1 MINNPTERK
10 VAMISQPMNGL
21 TDEEIEKNRNKA
33 IRHLER
39 LGYKVVNT
47 LFTDDWY
54 SESSMKDRG
63 VVNIPLCYLAK
74 SLENMSLCSV
84 AYFCDGWEDY
94 RGCRIEH
101 EVAEA
106 YGLDIIYAEDE
117 EDPEAPLTDEQKTF
131 MEGMNH
137 TEIVLDAYFDML
149 LDAWSECSDE
159 YQRSAKI
166 IKNGVIKWLT
176 AAKFERYTDFV
187 KENES
192 KVNE

>member
-1 MINNPTERK
+1 MHDVTIRK
-10 VAMISQPMNGL
+10 KAMTSQPMNGL
-21 TDEEIEKNRNKA
+21 TDEEIEKTRNKA
-33 IRHLER
+33 IRHLDR

-74 SLENMSLCSV
+74 SLENMSLCDV

-101 EVAEA
+101 DVAEE

-117 EDPEAPLTDEQKTF
+117 EDPEGPLTDEQKVF

-137 TEIVLDAYFDML
+137 TELVLDAYFDMI

>member
-1 MINNPTERK
+1 MHDVTIRK
-10 VAMISQPMNGL
+10 KAMISQPMNGL
-21 TDEEIEKNRNKA
+21 TDEEIEKTRNKA
-33 IRHLER
+33 IGHLER

-47 LFTDDWY
+47 LFTDEWY
-54 SESSMKDRG
+54 SDSSMKARG
-63 VVNIPLCYLAK
+63 VENIPLCFLAK

-84 AYFCDGWEDY
+84 AYFCDGWEDA

-101 EVAEA
+101 ETAEA
-106 YGLDIIYAEDE
+106 YGLDIIYEEDE
-117 EDPEAPLTDEQKTF
+117 EEPKAPLTDKQKTF

-137 TEIVLDAYFDML
+137 TEIVLDAYFDMI
-149 LDAWSECSDE
+149 LDAWSEYSDE

-166 IKNGVIKWLT
+166 LKNGVIKWLT
-176 AAKFERYTDFV
+176 AAKLERYTDFV

>member
-1 MINNPTERK
+1 MHDVTMRK
-10 VAMISQPMNGL
+10 KAMISQPMNGL
-21 TDEEIEKNRNKA
+21 TDEEIEETRNKA

-47 LFTDDWY
+47 LFTDEWY
-54 SESSMKDRG
+54 SESAMKKRG

-74 SLENMSLCSV
+74 SLENMCLCDIV
-84 AYFCDGWEDY
+84 YFCDGWEDA

-101 EVAEA
+101 ETAEA

-117 EDPEAPLTDEQKTF
+117 AEPEAPITDEQKTF
-131 MEGMNH
+131 LEGMNH
-137 TEIVLDAYFDML
+137 TEIVLDAYFDMI
-149 LDAWSECSDE
+149 LDAWSERSGE
-159 YQRSAKI
+159 YLRCAKI
-166 IKNGVIKWLT
+166 LKNGVIKWLT
-176 AAKFERYTDFV
+176 AAKLERYTDFV

>member
-1 MINNPTERK
+1 MHDVTIRK
-10 VAMISQPMNGL
+10 KVMISQPMNGL
-21 TDEEIEKNRNKA
+21 TDEEIEKTREKA
-33 IRHLER
+33 IRHLDR
-39 LGYKVVNT
+39 LGYKVVTT
-47 LFTDDWY
+47 LFKDGWY
-54 SESSMKDRG
+54 NNSAMKDRG
-63 VVNIPLCYLAK
+63 VMNIPVYYLAR
-74 SLENMSLCSV
+74 SLESMSFCDAV
-84 AYFCDGWEDY
+84 YFCDGWEDA

-101 EVAEA
+101 DVAEE

-117 EDPEAPLTDEQKTF
+117 EEAEATLTDKQKKF

-137 TEIVLDAYFDML
+137 TEMVLDSYFDMI

-166 IKNGVIKWLT
+166 IKNGVNKWLN

-192 KVNE
+192 KANE

>member
-1 MINNPTERK
+1 MHDVTIRK
-10 VAMISQPMNGL
+10 KAMISQPMNGL
-21 TDEEIEKNRNKA
+21 TDEEIEKTREKA
-33 IRHLER
+33 IRHIER

-47 LFTDDWY
+47 LFKDGWY
-54 SESSMKDRG
+54 NNSSMKDRG
-63 VVNIPLCYLAK
+63 VMNIPVYYLAR
-74 SLENMSLCSV
+74 SLESMSFCDAV
-84 AYFCDGWEDY
+84 YFCDGWEDA

-101 EVAEA
+101 ETAEA
-106 YGLDIIYAEDE
+106 YGLDIIYEEDE
-117 EDPEAPLTDEQKTF
+117 EEPEAPLTDEQKTF

-137 TEIVLDAYFDML
+137 TEIVLDAYFDMI

-187 KENES
+187 KENEA

>member
-1 MINNPTERK
+1 MHDVTIRK
-10 VAMISQPMNGL
+10 KAMISQPMNGL
-21 TDEEIEKNRNKA
+21 TDEEIEKTREKA

-47 LFTDDWY
+47 LFTDEWY
-54 SESSMKDRG
+54 SESAMKDRG

-74 SLENMSLCSV
+74 SLANMSLCSV

-117 EDPEAPLTDEQKTF
+117 EEPEAPITDEQKIF

-137 TEIVLDAYFDML
+137 TELVLDAYFDMI

-166 IKNGVIKWLT
+166 LKNGVIKWLT
-176 AAKFERYTDFV
+176 AAKIERYTDFV
-187 KENES
+187 KENEA

>member
-1 MINNPTERK
+1 MHDVTIRK
-10 VAMISQPMNGL
+10 KAMISQPTNGL
-21 TDEEIEKNRNKA
+21 TDEEIEKTREKA
-33 IRHLER
+33 IRHIDR

-47 LFTDDWY
+47 LFKDGWY
-54 SESSMKDRG
+54 NNSSMKDRG
-63 VVNIPLCYLAK
+63 VMNIPVYYLAR
-74 SLENMSLCSV
+74 SLESMSFCDAV
-84 AYFCDGWEDY
+84 YFCDGWEDA

-101 EVAEA
+101 ETAEA

-117 EDPEAPLTDEQKTF
+117 EEPEAPLTDEQKTF

-137 TEIVLDAYFDML
+137 TEMVLDAYFDMI
-149 LDAWSECSDE
+149 LDAWSGCSDE

-187 KENES
+187 KENEA

>member
-1 MINNPTERK
+1 MHDVTIK
-10 VAMISQPMNGL
+10 KKAMISQPMNGL
-21 TDEEIEKNRNKA
+21 TDEEIEKTRNKA

-47 LFTDDWY
+47 LFTDEWY
-54 SESSMKDRG
+54 SESAMKDRG

-137 TEIVLDAYFDML
+137 TELVLDAYFDMI

-187 KENES
+187 KENEA

>member
-1 MINNPTERK
+1 MHDVTIK
-10 VAMISQPMNGL
+10 KKAMISQPMNGL
-21 TDEEIEKNRNKA
+21 TDEEIEKTRNKA
-33 IRHLER
+33 IGHLER

-84 AYFCDGWEDY
+84 AYFCDGWEDA

-101 EVAEA
+101 DVAEA

-117 EDPEAPLTDEQKTF
+117 EEPEEPLTDDQKTF

-137 TEIVLDAYFDML
+137 TEMVLDAYFDMI

-176 AAKFERYTDFV
+176 AAKLERYTDFV
-187 KENES
+187 KENEV

>member
-1 MINNPTERK
+1 MHDVTIRK
-10 VAMISQPMNGL
+10 KAMISQPMNGL
-21 TDEEIEKNRNKA
+21 TDEEIEKTRKKA
-33 IRHLER
+33 IKHLER

-47 LFTDDWY
+47 LFTDEWY
-54 SESSMKDRG
+54 SESFMKDIG
-63 VVNIPLCYLAK
+63 VVNIPLCFLAK
-74 SLENMSLCSV
+74 SIEKMSLCDV
-84 AYFCDGWEDY
+84 AYFCDGWEDA

-101 EVAEA
+101 DVAEE

-117 EDPEAPLTDEQKTF
+117 DEPEATLTDEQKTF
-131 MEGMNH
+131 IEGMNH
-137 TEIVLDAYFDML
+137 TETVLDAYFDRI

-166 IKNGVIKWLT
+166 IKNGVIKRLNY
-176 AAKFERYTDFV
+176 AKFDRYTDFV

>member
-10 VAMISQPMNGL
+10 VAMISQPMRGL
-21 TDEEIEKNRNKA
+21 TEEEVEETHEKAR
-33 IRHLER
+33 RHLER
-39 LGYKVVNT
+39 LGYVVAKT
-47 LFTDDWY
+47 YLSKAEKEKPIYCLSLALETMAQCD
-54 SESSMKDRG
+54 
-63 VVNIPLCYLAK
+63 VV
-74 SLENMSLCSV
+74 
-84 AYFCDGWEDY
+84 YFCDGWEDY

-101 EVAEA
+101 DVAEE

-117 EDPEAPLTDEQKTF
+117 EGPEAPLTDEQKTF

-137 TEIVLDAYFDML
+137 TEIVLDAYFDMI
-149 LDAWSECSDE
+149 LDAWSEYSDE

-166 IKNGVIKWLT
+166 LKNSVIKWLT

-192 KVNE
+192 KGNE